1 MKVCRRET
9 FNAAHRL
16 HNPNLSDI
24 ENKELF
30 GLCNSPNYHGH
41 NYALE
46 VWVEGEIDPVSGYII
61 DLKILSDI
69 IHQEVLDPF
78 DHRNLNLDCEEF
90 KNLNPTAE
98 NIAHVIWN
106 KLRKRIEAKYQLEIR
121 LWETDRNSVFFDGR

>member
-16 HNPNLSDI
+16 HNPRLSDT

-46 VWVEGEIDPVSGYII
+46 VWVDGPINAVSGYII
-61 DLKILSDI
+61 DLKELSTI

-98 NIAHVIWN
+98 NIAYVIWN